1 MVIFSERG
9 NNVKKKLLTMLMGT
23 ALVMGLAA
31 CGGGNDKGTDTGTN
45 KGTDKGTDTASSD
58 AGAKIFDQKC
68 SSCHGGDLTGGM
80 GPNLTKVG
88 SKYSK
93 ADILNIIQ
101 NGKGQMP
108 AKVVTGD
115 DANQVAEWL
124 AGHK

>member
-1 MVIFSERG
+1 M
-9 NNVKKKLLTMLMGT
+9 KKKLLTMLMGT

-31 CGGGNDKGTDTGTN
+31 CGGGDEDKGTDTA
-45 KGTDKGTDTASSD
+45 TDTASSD

-88 SKYSK
+88 STYSK
-93 ADILNIIQ
+93 DEILGIIK

-108 AKVVTGD
+108 PNVVEGD

-124 AGHK
+124 AAKK